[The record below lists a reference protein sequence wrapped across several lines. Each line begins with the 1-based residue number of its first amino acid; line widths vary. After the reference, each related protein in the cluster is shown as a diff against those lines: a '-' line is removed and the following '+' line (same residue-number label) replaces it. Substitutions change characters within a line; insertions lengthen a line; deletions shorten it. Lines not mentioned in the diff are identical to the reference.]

1 MNIPEPYTTK
11 FNGFEYDENHKIDFA
26 NRSEERRD
34 WSSDVCSSDL
44 NQLRRLRKLHNV
56 SCAKLAKAIGVSK
69 CTIVNYENYNNR
81 PTVET
86 ACRLAVFFGVS
97 LDELVY
103 GHIPT
108 GLSGYTEF

>member
-26 NRSEERRD
+26 
-34 WSSDVCSSDL
+34 

-69 CTIVNYENYNNR
+69 CTIINYENYNNR
-81 PTVET
+81 PTIET

>member
-1 MNIPEPYTTK
+1 MNFPEPYTTK

-26 NRSEERRD
+26 
-34 WSSDVCSSDL
+34 

-69 CTIVNYENYNNR
+69 CTIVKYENHNNR
-81 PTVET
+81 PTVEI

-108 GLSGYTEF
+108 GLSGNTEF

>member
-1 MNIPEPYTTK
+1 MNIPEPYTTE

-26 NRSEERRD
+26 
-34 WSSDVCSSDL
+34 

-69 CTIVNYENYNNR
+69 CTIINYENYNNR

>member
-26 NRSEERRD
+26 
-34 WSSDVCSSDL
+34 

>member
-1 MNIPEPYTTK
+1 MNIPEPYTIK

-26 NRSEERRD
+26 
-34 WSSDVCSSDL
+34 

>member
-26 NRSEERRD
+26 
-34 WSSDVCSSDL
+34 

-69 CTIVNYENYNNR
+69 CTIVNYENYDNR

>member
-1 MNIPEPYTTK
+1 MNIPGPYTTK

-26 NRSEERRD
+26 
-34 WSSDVCSSDL
+34 

-69 CTIVNYENYNNR
+69 CTIINYENYNNR
-81 PTVET
+81 PTIET

>member
-26 NRSEERRD
+26 N
-34 WSSDVCSSDL
+34 
-44 NQLRRLRKLHNV
+44 QLRRLRKLRNV

>member
-26 NRSEERRD
+26 
-34 WSSDVCSSDL
+34 

-69 CTIVNYENYNNR
+69 CTIINYENYNNR
-81 PTVET
+81 PTIET

-103 GHIPT
+103 GHIPA

>member
-26 NRSEERRD
+26 
-34 WSSDVCSSDL
+34 

-81 PTVET
+81 PTIET

>member
-1 MNIPEPYTTK
+1 MNIPKPYTTK

-26 NRSEERRD
+26 
-34 WSSDVCSSDL
+34 